1 MYITPETVI
10 LFGGVLT
17 VAITVITL
25 AWKFFKWISGR
36 DKLKAEIVN
45 LTDRIAKLE
54 KRHTNDQEGTQNELT
69 IVVYGLLACLKGLSE
84 QGCNGPV
91 TEAIE
96 KLEKHINQKAHN
108 QV

>member
-1 MYITPETVI
+1 MYIMANTVI

-17 VAITVITL
+17 VTITVITL

-36 DKLKAEIVN
+36 DKLKAEIES
-45 LTDRIAKLE
+45 LKESIETLE
-54 KRHTNDQEGTQNELT
+54 KKHDTDQGSTQDELT

-91 TEAIE
+91 KEAIE
-96 KLEKHINQKAHN
+96 KIEKHINQKAHN
-108 QV
+108 Q